1 MQLAKRAIM
10 TDLYIHIG
18 APKTGTTAIQH
29 HLLKNRDILARQYRI
44 LYPRGGLLGA
54 GHHIIGAAVFP
65 ERSYRLQ
72 GLSREDA
79 LQRSLHD
86 VRMEIEESKPCTV
99 ILSTEYLWGE
109 LSADNIRRLLNPLS
123 HCKIK
128 VVAYL
133 RRQDLLAQSLY
144 VQAVKGGLA
153 DPFSVWLE
161 RVASSGRAGFDFH
174 KVLTAWMTTGIPTE
188 VIVRVYEKSQLRN
201 DICSDFLATVSS
213 QEISLPSAS
222 SQVVNPGPDRAT
234 VELLRLVSGK
244 LKDPK
249 LGAIV
254 RKKILSN
261 SASRAL
267 FAPLHYLPSNEAA
280 SFMSR
285 FAEVNARVARDFIK
299 RPDGRLF
306 EETSPASG
314 SSPNEEVDSAD
325 LLRRIIDL
333 LPVLL
338 AAPEAGPL
346 KAKAGKQDKR
356 NAATQASSG
365 HLGI

>member
-1 MQLAKRAIM
+1 M

-29 HLLKNRDILARQYRI
+29 HLLTNRDVLAQKYGV

-72 GLSREDA
+72 GVPREEA
-79 LQRSLHD
+79 LRRSID
-86 VRMEIEESKPCTV
+86 DIQTEIEEKEPNTV

-109 LSADNIRRLLNPLS
+109 LSSSDILKLLNPFRNFR
-123 HCKIK
+123 IRI
-128 VVAYL
+128 VAYL

-153 DPFSVWLE
+153 ESFSVWLE
-161 RVASSGRAGFDFH
+161 RAAGGGKAGFDFH
-174 KVLTAWMTTGIPTE
+174 KVLSAWTTTGIPTE
-188 VIVRVYEKSQLRN
+188 VVVRVYEKSQLKN
-201 DICSDFLATVSS
+201 DICSDFLSTVCS
-213 QEISLPSAS
+213 QEISLPSAR

-249 LGAIV
+249 LGAVV

-267 FAPLHYLPSNEAA
+267 FAPLNYLSSNEAA
-280 SFMSR
+280 SFMGR
-285 FAEVNARVARDFIK
+285 FADVNAKVAQDFLK
-299 RPDGRLF
+299 RPDGKLF
-306 EETSPASG
+306 EEVRPAGG
-314 SSPNEEVDSAD
+314 SSPNEEIESAD

-338 AAPEAGPL
+338 SGPEAGPSKT
-346 KAKAGKQDKR
+346 KADKQAKR
-356 NAATQASSG
+356 HAASPASSG

>member
-1 MQLAKRAIM
+1 M

-29 HLLKNRDILARQYRI
+29 HLLANREILARKFGV

-65 ERSYRLQ
+65 ERSYRLK
-72 GLSREDA
+72 GVSREEA
-79 LQRSLHD
+79 LQRSIDD
-86 VRMEIEESKPCTV
+86 VRMEIEESEPNTV

-109 LSADNIRRLLNPLS
+109 LSSDNILKLLNPFRN
-123 HCKIK
+123 CRIRII
-128 VVAYL
+128 AYL

-144 VQAVKGGLA
+144 VQAVKGGLSE
-153 DPFSVWLE
+153 PFPVWLE
-161 RVASSGRAGFDFH
+161 RVTGGGKAGFDFH
-174 KVLTAWMTTGIPTE
+174 KVLSAWTTAGIPAE
-188 VIVRVYEKSQLRN
+188 VVVRIYEKSQLKT
-201 DICSDFLATVSS
+201 DICSDFLATVSQ
-213 QEISLPSAS
+213 QEISLPPAR

-267 FAPLHYLPSNEAA
+267 FAPLSYLSSNEAA

-285 FAEVNARVARDFIK
+285 FADVNARVARDFLK
-299 RPDGRLF
+299 RPDGKLF
-306 EETSPASG
+306 EEPSPTGG
-314 SSPNEEVDSAD
+314 SSPNEEIESAD

-333 LPVLL
+333 MPVLL
-338 AAPEAGPL
+338 SGPEAGPS
-346 KAKAGKQDKR
+346 KAKASKKAKE
-356 NAATQASSG
+356 NALGQASNR